1 MTARSARPV
10 TGAEAVDGPAET
22 PVKAR
27 RRVRRVASA
36 GPVPGVLAEA
46 APAPVVCAFEPGASA
61 REVALQLP
69 RGGRML
75 VVTRGQFSLLDMIH
89 AILERTGPASVMF
102 TSWSTG
108 LNDADQMRWLL
119 DEGHIRTLRFFSGNG
134 FQDRHPEYVT
144 RLRALFGDDCVV
156 TAELHAKIAV
166 IVNDGWAVCVR
177 SSCNLNR
184 NPRIEQFDVDDSRP
198 MAEWLLNWSES
209 LATTGAKGW
218 DPADRGLVRDRL
230 KVWGGEW
237 CERPATR
244 AIAARPGPAVEL
256 PIGGAVSGLP
266 YLRQRY
272 ALIAAEVATA
282 RGENRPTDKLLP
294 LERDAAR
301 EIELAEAEERAAT
314 VAESPLDRAR
324 RYRTDALMAGKL
336 PLVERWTRTITELE
350 AEAEAARKAAAR
362 AALAAT
368 PSDALVT
375 RVGDMV
381 LSMPPHQRRAL
392 KAILNAAD

>member
-1 MTARSARPV
+1 M
-10 TGAEAVDGPAET
+10 
-22 PVKAR
+22 
-27 RRVRRVASA
+27 ASA
-36 GPVPGVLAEA
+36 GPIPGVLAEA
-46 APAPVVCAFEPGASA
+46 SPASVVCAFEPGASA
-61 REVALQLP
+61 REVAIQLP

-75 VVTRGQFSLLDMIH
+75 VLTRGQFSLLDLIH

-134 FQDRHPEYVT
+134 FQDRHPEYVE

-156 TAELHAKIAV
+156 TAELHCKIAV

-198 MAEWLLNWSES
+198 MAEWLLNWSEA
-209 LATTGAKGW
+209 LASTGAKGW

-237 CERPATR
+237 AERPATR
-244 AIAARPGPAVEL
+244 PIDARSGPAVEL

-282 RGENRPTDKLLP
+282 RSENRPTDKLLP
-294 LERDAAR
+294 LEREAAR

-314 VAESPLDRAR
+314 GAETPLDRAR

-336 PLVERWTRTITELE
+336 PLVERWTRMIADLETEERE
-350 AEAEAARKAAAR
+350 ARQAEER
-362 AALAAT
+362 AALGAAT
-368 PSDALVT
+368 TDQLVL
-375 RVGDMV
+375 RVSTM
-381 LSMPPHQRRAL
+381 LLQMPAHQRRA
-392 KAILNAAD
+392 ILSIVNADNGA